1 MKNFI
6 YSFFLMIAVASCTP
20 AEKANNQYKSTPSS
34 HVLRINFQDGE
45 VSSVH
50 PHIGIDFRVRSLQT
64 ALYEGL
70 TRINPEGIPE
80 AAAAEKI
87 EISPSYTV
95 YTFHL
100 RPTRWSNGKEVTAY
114 HFESAWKQ
122 ALSPNSACARA
133 DLLYVIK
140 NGEQAKK
147 GEVSIDEIGV
157 HALGTKTLRVELER
171 PIPYFLEL
179 VANPLFSPLYTLEDE
194 QSVFNGPFIISA
206 RAHNQFLH
214 LAANPYYW
222 DGEQVRLDKIDIS
235 FITDSSTA
243 LALFEKGELDW
254 IGSPFSDIPFE
265 ALPSFEK
272 EGRLMQKDVARVF
285 WIYCNTEIHPFQ
297 SATIRKALS
306 LALNRKAIAQHVLQ
320 GQTPALSPLPA
331 SLSLLEDQH
340 LPLQGDPEKARAL
353 LKQGLEE
360 LNLTLETFPPIVL
373 SHSHISGQ
381 RQLAEAIQSF
391 WTKELGIQ
399 VHVVGSEW
407 NVFFGDLS
415 RGQYQLGGCIKSAF
429 FKDPIYH
436 LELLKDKQHVY
447 NVARWENPLYRQLLD
462 QAVVTGEAVIRK
474 GLLKQAEAILMD
486 EMPVIPVYSD
496 RYQYVLRPEVT
507 GILIHDIGHVDFK
520 WADVDQ

>member
-1 MKNFI
+1 MKYSSWINFCI
-6 YSFFLMIAVASCTP
+6 LIAATIGCTP
-20 AEKANNQYKSTPSS
+20 AEKNRANQSAHLP

-45 VSSVH
+45 VTSLH

-70 TRINPEGIPE
+70 TRMSPGGVPEP
-80 AAAAEKI
+80 AVAEKI
-87 EISPSYTV
+87 DVSPSYMV

-100 RPTRWSNGKEVTAY
+100 RPSRWSNGKEVTAY

-122 ALSPNSACARA
+122 ALSPHSPCARA

-140 NGEQAKK
+140 NGEKAKK
-147 GEVSIDEIGV
+147 GEVSIEEIGV
-157 HALGTKTLRVELER
+157 HALGTKTLRVELEH

-179 VANPLFSPLYTLEDE
+179 VANPLFSPLFTLDEE
-194 QSVFNGPFIISA
+194 QSVFNGPFIVSA
-206 RAHNQFLH
+206 RAHNQFLQ
-214 LAANPYYW
+214 LASNPYYW
-222 DGEQVRLDKIDIS
+222 DADQVKLDKIDIS

-243 LALFEKGELDW
+243 LTLFEKGELDW

-265 ALPSFEK
+265 ALPSYEK
-272 EGRLMQKDVARVF
+272 AGRLLKKDVARIF
-285 WIYCNTEIHPFQ
+285 WIYCNTEIEPFQ
-297 SATIRKALS
+297 SATIRKALAF
-306 LALNRKAIAQHVLQ
+306 ALDRKAIAEHALQ
-320 GQTPALSPLPA
+320 GQSPALSPLPV
-331 SLSLLEDQH
+331 SLSLMGDEH

-360 LNLTLETFPPIVL
+360 LNLDTLPPIIL

-381 RQLAEAIQSF
+381 RQLAEAIQSY

-399 VHVVGSEW
+399 VQIVGSEW

-447 NVARWENPLYRQLLD
+447 NVARWENPLYRKLLD
-462 QAVVTGEAVIRK
+462 QAILTAEATVRQ
-474 GLLKQAEAILMD
+474 GLLKEAESILMH
-486 EMPVIPVYSD
+486 EMPVIPIYSD
-496 RYQYVLRPEVT
+496 RYQYVLRPEVE
-507 GILIHDIGHVDFK
+507 GVVIHDIGHVDFK
-520 WADVDQ
+520 WTDVRG